1 MQDGTPLSQHL
12 DQECARLE
20 ADDDFAGVITD
31 IAEACAAI
39 SKLVRHGRLAGN
51 LAAVHG
57 TNVQDEAQKELD
69 IISNDILIDYADKGG
84 HLLAIA
90 SEELE
95 DACVFSTDRKRGRYL
110 LLFDPLD
117 GSTNIEVNGLVGT
130 IFSVLRAP
138 DDGTGANEDF
148 LQTGSD
154 QLCAGYVLYGIS
166 TEMVVTFGN
175 GVAVFTLDPDTEEFV
190 MTTPKL
196 TVADDTSEYA
206 INASNQRHWEAPVQR
221 YVAECLQ
228 GKEGPRGRDF
238 NMRWAGAMVADVHRI
253 LSRSG
258 VFAYPIDEKV
268 RSKGGRLRLMY
279 EANPMSMVTEQAGG
293 MASTGRGRIMDIQPE
308 GLHQRVPVIMGS
320 KNEVQRLV
328 DYHSES

>member
-1 MQDGTPLSQHL
+1 MQDGTTLSQHL
-12 DQECARLE
+12 TEECARMG

-31 IAEACAAI
+31 VADACTAI

-57 TNVQDEAQKELD
+57 TNVQDEDQKELD

-84 HLLAIA
+84 HLVAVA

-95 DACVFSTDRKRGRYL
+95 NACAFSTDRERGRYL

-138 DDGTGANEDF
+138 EGSTGANEDF
-148 LQTGSD
+148 QQPGRD

-175 GVAVFTLDPDTEEFV
+175 GVAVFTLNPDNDTFV
-190 MTTPKL
+190 MTAPDLK
-196 TVADDTSEYA
+196 VAEDTSEYA
-206 INASNQRHWEAPVQR
+206 INASNQRYWEEPVQR
-221 YVAECLQ
+221 YVSECLQ

-293 MASTGRGRIMDIQPE
+293 MASTGRERIMDIQPE
-308 GLHQRVPVIMGS
+308 GLHQRVPVIVGS
-320 KNEVQRLV
+320 KKEVQRIV
-328 DYHSES
+328 DYHA